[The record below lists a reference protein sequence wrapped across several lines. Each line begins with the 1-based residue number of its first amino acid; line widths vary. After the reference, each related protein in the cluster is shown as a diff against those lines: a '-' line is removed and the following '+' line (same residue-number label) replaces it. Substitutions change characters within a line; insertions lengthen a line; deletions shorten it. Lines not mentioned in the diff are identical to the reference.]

1 MNLQE
6 HIRKVLREEKKIP
19 AYILRRL
26 NFSNISDDMKKNSL
40 RMFKKGVSLNS
51 AIIEGAVFTT
61 GEIIPWHDTEG
72 REYEHYVYIDWFR
85 IFEEYL
91 IENYGKETEEY
102 LLKVLPEDSF
112 SNDGNKYVFWK
123 HSEINGGNGFSDT
136 FNSWGDL
143 ILNYG
148 WKFPL
153 NWWEIKSELDNISE
167 GRKIILRPGDKH
179 NNLGYHFSIIKK
191 KSNIQETIRRVLREE
206 VSENDLVVY
215 HGTDDKHEF
224 NKEGIMFN
232 GTFFSLSKNEA
243 KSYGKYVYE
252 VLLEESLVLIDT
264 NKFEDCE
271 LIIDE
276 FGTLIDPYYDEDED
290 DYYITEPEQLYYNS
304 DSWSAI
310 ESNDDVMEW
319 LEGNYDGVWIYE
331 GGVRNLLLFKP
342 IKEKI
347 KRIKLLNDVNE
358 TILKEDLEKETI
370 FILRRINQP
379 GFVNKLELLVY
390 DIVDTLNPC
399 EYATAFNFF
408 YQVMEV
414 VVYYFVNDFIEF
426 YDLDV
431 LNDWLPTER
440 VVKFIVKEKYEDF
453 IRHTFE
459 GRVCR

>member
-72 REYEHYVYIDWFR
+72 REYEHYVYIDWVR

-191 KSNIQETIRRVLREE
+191 KSNIQETIRRVLRE
-206 VSENDLVVY
+206 
-215 HGTDDKHEF
+215 
-224 NKEGIMFN
+224 
-232 GTFFSLSKNEA
+232 
-243 KSYGKYVYE
+243 
-252 VLLEESLVLIDT
+252 
-264 NKFEDCE
+264 
-271 LIIDE
+271 
-276 FGTLIDPYYDEDED
+276 
-290 DYYITEPEQLYYNS
+290 
-304 DSWSAI
+304 
-310 ESNDDVMEW
+310 
-319 LEGNYDGVWIYE
+319 
-331 GGVRNLLLFKP
+331 
-342 IKEKI
+342 
-347 KRIKLLNDVNE
+347 
-358 TILKEDLEKETI
+358 DLEKETI

-414 VVYYFVNDFIEF
+414 VVYHFVNDFIEF